1 MSPDEREHVDE
12 DLRRV
17 DWSLRELTGARF
29 LRCRFGDADLSEV
42 ITHGCVFTE
51 CDFSG
56 VRLNGSEHHRTAFL
70 RCRFRRTS
78 WFAAVL
84 TDCKLSGSTFVDG
97 CVLRP
102 LTVEGGGDWS
112 YVSLRGQDLSGLDLS
127 GVRLREA
134 DLSDADLWRAVLR
147 RADLSYVRLHGTR
160 LGGADL
166 RGADLSGV
174 RLQDLALD
182 AVKLDIGQAAALA
195 TAYGAEV
202 HWDTPGG

>member
-1 MSPDEREHVDE
+1 MSPEVREHADA

-29 LRCRFGDADLSEV
+29 LRCRFDDADLSEV
-42 ITHGCVFTE
+42 VTHGCVFTE

-56 VRLNGSEHHRTAFL
+56 VRLNGSEHHSTAFL

-78 WFAAVL
+78 LFAAVL
-84 TDCKLSGSTFVDG
+84 ADCKLVGSQFVDG

-102 LTVEGGGDWS
+102 LTVAGGDWS
-112 YVSLRGQDLSGLDLS
+112 YVGLRGQDLSGLDLS

-134 DLSDADLWRAVLR
+134 DVSEADLGRAVLC
-147 RADLSYVRLHGTR
+147 RADLSHARLHRTR
-160 LGGADL
+160 LAGADL
-166 RGADLSGV
+166 RGADVQGV

-182 AVKLDIGQAAALA
+182 GVKLDIGQAAALA
-195 TAYGAEV
+195 TAYGADV
-202 HWDTPGG
+202 YWDAPGG